1 MLTGGPAG
9 YTGPFTINYD
19 CNDGTAHD
27 GSKSVSAGATSSAI
41 TGIPTGTQCTVSE
54 TPPSAPTGYTFGA
67 PSFSPSAT
75 VTITNKDQTVNVQTT
90 NTLTRDTGSLT
101 LSKVLTGGPAGY
113 TGPFTINYDCN
124 DGTAHDGSKSVSA
137 GATSSAITGI
147 PTGTQCTVSET
158 PPAAPTGYTFGAP
171 SFSPSAT
178 VTITSKDQTVNVQT
192 TNTLTRD
199 TGSLKLSKSL
209 TGGPDGYTGPFTIHY
224 ACDQAHTGDV
234 SVNAGSFQTISGIPT
249 GTQCTVERD
258 AADGSDGLHVR
269 HADVLAVRDRD
280 DHGQGRDGRGDDE
293 QHADA

>member
-1 MLTGGPAG
+1 M
-9 YTGPFTINYD
+9 TIA
-19 CNDGTAHD
+19 T
-27 GSKSVSAGATSSAI
+27 KGAT
-41 TGIPTGTQCTVSE
+41 VE
-54 TPPSAPTGYTFGA
+54 
-67 PSFSPSAT
+67 
-75 VTITNKDQTVNVQTT
+75 VTTN

-147 PTGTQCTVSET
+147 PTGTQCTISET
-158 PPAAPTGYTFGAP
+158 PPTAPTGYTFGAP

-178 VTITSKDQTVNVQT
+178 VTITNKDQTVNVQT

-199 TGSLKLSKSL
+199 TGSLKLSKAL
-209 TGGPDGYTGPFTIHY
+209 TGGPEGYTGPFTIHY

-249 GTQCTVERD
+249 GTQCTVSETPPTAPTGYTFGTPTFSPPRP
-258 AADGSDGLHVR
+258 SR
-269 HADVLAVRDRD
+269 SRSRM
-280 DHGQGRDGRGDDE
+280 RPSR
-293 QHADA
+293 